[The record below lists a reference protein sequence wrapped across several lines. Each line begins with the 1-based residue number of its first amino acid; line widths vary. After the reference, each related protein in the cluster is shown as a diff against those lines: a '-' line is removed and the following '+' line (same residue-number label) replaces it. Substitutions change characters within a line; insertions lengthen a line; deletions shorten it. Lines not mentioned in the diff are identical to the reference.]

1 MKEAE
6 KKFSDMKE
14 FAERLKQKLKEAHE
28 HILRAEE
35 KHADPAQVMKLKEKY
50 NESYESFYGKPY
62 YKVA

>member
-1 MKEAE
+1 
-6 KKFSDMKE
+6 MKE